1 MIRWRAWLPGALCG
15 LALVA
20 SIGVSRDFVLG
31 NLAGLL
37 VAAISVPVV
46 RWVFRGE
53 PTDVDRGRAIERA
66 YVVVWLR
73 QQAQGHWSL
82 AREASEDEQHAFEVG
97 AMALESNAEA
107 IEHLHHVGVRP

>member
-1 MIRWRAWLPGALCG
+1 MIRWHQWLPGAVLG

-20 SIGVSRDFVLG
+20 WAGASRDFVLG

-37 VAAISVPVV
+37 VCALMVPIL

-53 PTDVDRGRAIERA
+53 ATDVDRGRAIERA

-97 AMALESNAEA
+97 AMALERNAEA
-107 IEHLHHVGVRP
+107 IEHLHHVRVRP